1 MVSDT
6 FGEGVGCAACGQ
18 DARVPGTAPCVSSAA
33 FVESRLMDR
42 DYQLP
47 LQEAMQQLRNE
58 VGENEYGLWLS
69 QMEYLG
75 ATESEIGLAFP
86 SSFYRDI
93 ARTRYKNRI
102 ETKLKSII
110 GSPVS
115 LTFEIGTQSPS
126 PPAPPPAPPAAQNE
140 TESIAPQDTRQ
151 SIPRETQQTMP
162 LGKPALPWPATAPQ
176 SRASSALPAAN
187 LRQESLFG
195 PEIIPAK
202 VKRQHFQLRGDYIFE
217 RYIIGENNNFAA
229 NAAKAI
235 SLNSGTTKYNPFL
248 IYGGAG
254 LGKTHLMQA
263 IGNYIYTHSDRK
275 IIYIS
280 AENFLNEF
288 VECIQKDKMSAFRN
302 KYRFIDVLLIDDIQS
317 LQKKV
322 GVQDELFYIFN
333 ALYDTKKQI
342 IFTCDR
348 PVVELQQFSDRL
360 RSRVGLGLTVDLQP
374 PNYETRCAILKA
386 KLSEHRTPIPDD
398 VINLVAQNIATNIRD
413 LEGALTTLI
422 GYAELVGKPIT
433 VAVAR
438 QQLKGVL
445 ASAPTPAPVPPHTS
459 VDAILSA
466 VADYFACSTNDLR
479 GIKRSKKIVEARQL
493 AMYITKEIT
502 EFTNTEIGQLFG
514 GREHSTVMHACQR
527 VEEQIRS
534 NPQLEASIEAIKR
547 ALTA

>member
-1 MVSDT
+1 
-6 FGEGVGCAACGQ
+6 
-18 DARVPGTAPCVSSAA
+18 
-33 FVESRLMDR
+33 MDS

-47 LQEAMQQLRNE
+47 LKEAMQQLRAE
-58 VGENEYGLWLS
+58 LGSDEYGLWFS

-75 ATESEIGLAFP
+75 ATDNEIGLAFP
-86 SSFYRDI
+86 SSFYRDM
-93 ARTRYKNRI
+93 ARTRYKSRI
-102 ETKLKSII
+102 ETKLKTIT
-110 GSPVS
+110 GKAVS
-115 LTFEIGTQSPS
+115 LTFEIGTQSTEPTARS
-126 PPAPPPAPPAAQNE
+126 APLNVPLPAMHEGEQMV
-140 TESIAPQDTRQ
+140 PQDMQ
-151 SIPRETQQTMP
+151 QLIPRETQAAQTMAH
-162 LGKPALPWPATAPQ
+162 GTPAAMMETRQITPQNRPPTTFPATNP
-176 SRASSALPAAN
+176 
-187 LRQESLFG
+187 RQESLFG
-195 PEIIPAK
+195 TESMAAK
-202 VKRQHFQLRGDYIFE
+202 VKRQHFQLRDDYIFE
-217 RYIIGENNNFAA
+217 RYIIGENNSFAA

-248 IYGGAG
+248 IYGAAG

-263 IGNYIYTHSDRK
+263 IGNYIYSHSDRK
-275 IIYIS
+275 LIYIS

-288 VECIQKDKMSAFRN
+288 VESIQKNKMPAFRN

-317 LQKKV
+317 LQGKV

-374 PNYETRCAILKA
+374 PNYETRYAILKA
-386 KLSEHRTPIPDD
+386 KLSEHNTSIPDD
-398 VINLVAQNIATNIRD
+398 VINLMAQNIATNIRD

-445 ASAPTPAPVPPHTS
+445 ASAPAPTPVSPHTS
-459 VDAILSA
+459 VDAILKA
-466 VADYFACSTNDLR
+466 VASYFGCSTDDLR
-479 GIKRSKKIVEARQL
+479 GIKRSKKIVEARQI

-502 EFTNTEIGQLFG
+502 EFTNTEIGQFLG
-514 GREHSTVMHACQR
+514 GREYSTVIHACHR

-547 ALTA
+547 TLTA